1 MTKKKSERK
10 QPSVVCE
17 NCITVER
24 QQQRPNAVLSAER
37 RKHWEKG
44 KIFDRIPIFR
54 GIILR
59 EIKQES

>member
-10 QPSVVCE
+10 TASVASE

-24 QQQRPNAVLSAER
+24 QQQRPSAILSAEK

-44 KIFDRIPIFR
+44 KKFERIPIFPR
-54 GIILR
+54 GFIMR
-59 EIKQES
+59 EVKQS